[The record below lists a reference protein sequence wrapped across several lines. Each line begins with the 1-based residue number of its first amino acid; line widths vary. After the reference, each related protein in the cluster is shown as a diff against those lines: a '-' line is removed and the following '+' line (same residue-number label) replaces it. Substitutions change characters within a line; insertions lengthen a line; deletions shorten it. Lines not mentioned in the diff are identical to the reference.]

1 MATRVKLAPRDTLFR
16 KALRQL
22 RIAAVFGLTALAS
35 NCSVADLSHFA
46 SAQAK
51 AAGAP

>member
-1 MATRVKLAPRDTLFR
+1 MNGLMEREMATRVKLAPRDTLFR

-35 NCSVADLSHFA
+35 NCNAAALSDFA
-46 SAQAK
+46 SA
-51 AAGAP
+51 